1 MRKRSNFTPMNR
13 FHEIIDHY
21 GLKLME
27 VGVNHLR
34 IFSEGR
40 KLFDYYPL
48 RMKLFDYRQWQQ
60 LTYPSL
66 LDGTDNGKRN
76 LTASS
81 KDCWY
86 HRNKLESMKENNN
99 TPLVWNNIPEWAIFA
114 LEYGIEEELFLTDED
129 KDLITRF
136 IGENFPNGY
145 TMSVDWEAYREF
157 DAYPAFGKPC
167 KTYEVTFITA

>member
-60 LTYPSL
+60 LTTRLSL
-66 LDGTDNGKRN
+66 TVRTNGKRN

>member
-13 FHEIIDHY
+13 LHEIIDLY

-66 LDGTDNGKRN
+66 LNGTDKWETELDGIIQR
-76 LTASS
+76 L
-81 KDCWY
+81 
-86 HRNKLESMKENNN
+86 
-99 TPLVWNNIPEWAIFA
+99 LVSPQ
-114 LEYGIEEELFLTDED
+114 
-129 KDLITRF
+129 
-136 IGENFPNGY
+136 
-145 TMSVDWEAYREF
+145 
-157 DAYPAFGKPC
+157 
-167 KTYEVTFITA
+167 

>member
-66 LDGTDNGKRN
+66 LNGTDKWETE